1 VVSLWCLAVQ
11 VCPVLFGVFNVV
23 WVKVFGGLIVCFQ
36 RACFFFRL
44 FLLCLIISVCAVEW
58 LGLLHV
64 GVPLLFGIDLF
75 CGLCTHN
82 FLEPVRTPS
91 LWKEMIPRPL

>member
-1 VVSLWCLAVQ
+1 
-11 VCPVLFGVFNVV
+11 
-23 WVKVFGGLIVCFQ
+23 
-36 RACFFFRL
+36 
-44 FLLCLIISVCAVEW
+44 